1 MIKDIY
7 LLVGGEAT
15 RLRPLSEGI
24 PKALL
29 TIKGEPLIDLILDNL
44 SNTDIENINLICSI
58 KHESQW
64 KEYQGNS
71 KFNIK
76 LHFEKEKLDTAGY
89 IVQNINNFEEKF
101 ICMNGDLL
109 INMDFSLFLNE
120 VDKVKNSTICS
131 ITVDDPSRYGV
142 LDLDGPKIINFV
154 EKPQDLQY
162 GNNISLGV
170 YCLFK
175 EDPDKTSRDIR
186 KKIEHKTGKKIS
198 VIICDTFGRAWR
210 KGQTN
215 VAIGSAGIE
224 PLESYIGE
232 KDTFNNELFA
242 TEIAIVDELA
252 GAAELVMKKSDNI
265 PIVIIKGVK
274 YNISDLGVDELIR
287 DAQEDFFL

>member
-1 MIKDIY
+1 MNKVSIFPIMNLPEFDTGHEIVEELIKSLEENKISLEDTDVIVITQKIISKVEGRKIDINKEDIEEVIKSES
-7 LLVGGEAT
+7 LQIIRKRGETVIAKT
-15 RLRPLSEGI
+15 KHGFICANAGIDKSNIEEGY
-24 PKALL
+24 ALL
-29 TIKGEPLIDLILDNL
+29 LP
-44 SNTDIENINLICSI
+44 
-58 KHESQW
+58 
-64 KEYQGNS
+64 
-71 KFNIK
+71 
-76 LHFEKEKLDTAGY
+76 
-89 IVQNINNFEEKF
+89 
-101 ICMNGDLL
+101 
-109 INMDFSLFLNE
+109 
-120 VDKVKNSTICS
+120 
-131 ITVDDPSRYGV
+131 
-142 LDLDGPKIINFV
+142 
-154 EKPQDLQY
+154 
-162 GNNISLGV
+162 
-170 YCLFK
+170 

-215 VAIGSAGIE
+215 VAIGSSGIE

-232 KDTFNNELFA
+232 KDTFDNELFA

>member
-1 MIKDIY
+1 MNNVSIFPIMNLPEFDTGHEIVEELIESLEENKISLEDSDVIVITQKIISKVEGRKIDINKEDIEEVIKSESLQIIRKR
-7 LLVGGEAT
+7 GETVIAKT
-15 RLRPLSEGI
+15 KHGFICANAGIDKSNIEEGS
-24 PKALL
+24 ALL
-29 TIKGEPLIDLILDNL
+29 LP
-44 SNTDIENINLICSI
+44 
-58 KHESQW
+58 
-64 KEYQGNS
+64 
-71 KFNIK
+71 
-76 LHFEKEKLDTAGY
+76 
-89 IVQNINNFEEKF
+89 
-101 ICMNGDLL
+101 
-109 INMDFSLFLNE
+109 
-120 VDKVKNSTICS
+120 
-131 ITVDDPSRYGV
+131 
-142 LDLDGPKIINFV
+142 
-154 EKPQDLQY
+154 
-162 GNNISLGV
+162 
-170 YCLFK
+170 

-215 VAIGSAGIE
+215 VAIGSSGIE

>member
-1 MIKDIY
+1 MNKVSIIPIMNLPEFDTGHEIVEELIKSLEENKISLENTDVIVITQKIISKVEGRKIDINKEDIEEVIKSES
-7 LLVGGEAT
+7 LQIIRKRGETVIAKT
-15 RLRPLSEGI
+15 KHGFICANAGIDKSNIEEGS
-24 PKALL
+24 ALL
-29 TIKGEPLIDLILDNL
+29 LP
-44 SNTDIENINLICSI
+44 
-58 KHESQW
+58 
-64 KEYQGNS
+64 
-71 KFNIK
+71 
-76 LHFEKEKLDTAGY
+76 
-89 IVQNINNFEEKF
+89 
-101 ICMNGDLL
+101 
-109 INMDFSLFLNE
+109 
-120 VDKVKNSTICS
+120 
-131 ITVDDPSRYGV
+131 
-142 LDLDGPKIINFV
+142 
-154 EKPQDLQY
+154 
-162 GNNISLGV
+162 
-170 YCLFK
+170 

-215 VAIGSAGIE
+215 VAIGSSGIE